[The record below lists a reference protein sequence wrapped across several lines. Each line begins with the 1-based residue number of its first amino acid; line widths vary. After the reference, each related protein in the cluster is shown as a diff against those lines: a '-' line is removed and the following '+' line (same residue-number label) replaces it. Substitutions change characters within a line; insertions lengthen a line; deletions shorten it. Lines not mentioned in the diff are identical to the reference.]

1 MKATCAGATD
11 FSTRDSALTI
21 GLERP
26 HAMKLKHTLALVAT
40 LLASSW
46 SYALNV
52 APYSSEALAKL
63 QAAGEP
69 VALHFHADWCPTCR
83 AQAKSLETLKTDPS
97 LKLTVLSVDY
107 DKETALKKQLSVRS
121 QSTFIVF
128 RGAAEKARQIGE
140 TSPEAIRKTLS
151 SAL

>member
-1 MKATCAGATD
+1 
-11 FSTRDSALTI
+11 
-21 GLERP
+21 
-26 HAMKLKHTLALVAT
+26 MKLKHSLALAAM
-40 LLASSW
+40 LLATTW
-46 SYALNV
+46 SYALTV
-52 APYSSEALAKL
+52 APFSAEAFAKL
-63 QAAGEP
+63 QTAGEP

-83 AQAKSLETLKTDPS
+83 AQVKSLEILKTEPN

-107 DKETALKKQLSVRS
+107 DKETALKKQLNVRS

>member
-1 MKATCAGATD
+1 
-11 FSTRDSALTI
+11 
-21 GLERP
+21 
-26 HAMKLKHTLALVAT
+26 MKLKQSLALAAT
-40 LLASSW
+40 LLVSTW
-46 SYALNV
+46 SYALTV
-52 APYSSEALAKL
+52 APYTAEAFAKL
-63 QAAGEP
+63 QTAGEP

-83 AQAKSLETLKTDPS
+83 TQVKSLEILKTEPS

-107 DKETALKKQLSVRS
+107 DKESALKKQLNVRS

-140 TSPEAIRKTLS
+140 TSQEAIRKTLS